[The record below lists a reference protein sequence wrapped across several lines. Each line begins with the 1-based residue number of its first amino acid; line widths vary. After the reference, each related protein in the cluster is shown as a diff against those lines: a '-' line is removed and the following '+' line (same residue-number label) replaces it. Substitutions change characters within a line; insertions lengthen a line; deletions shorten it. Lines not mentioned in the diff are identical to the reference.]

1 MATAADH
8 ALHYKISNF
17 TCTQDVLHYFRFV
30 FLYLACC
37 NFKFANTYI
46 VRNDFSHDDIPL
58 RERSY
63 QLPSHC
69 SVCLDSYENDVLVVH
84 ISSLIDSSSS
94 FCKSFFT
101 LSQLEVPKI

>member
-1 MATAADH
+1 MVTAADH

-46 VRNDFSHDDIPL
+46 VRNDVCHMIAYVVTN
-58 RERSY
+58 Y
-63 QLPSHC
+63 QAIRYAW
-69 SVCLDSYENDVLVVH
+69 VVTKNDVRAVH
-84 ISSLIDSSSS
+84 SSSS
-94 FCKSFFT
+94 FYKSIFT
-101 LSQLEVPKI
+101 

>member
-1 MATAADH
+1 MFIYIFKVH
-8 ALHYKISNF
+8 V
-17 TCTQDVLHYFRFV
+17 TCSHV
-30 FLYLACC
+30 FLFSIRISIRLRVVYFLQQFIL
-37 NFKFANTYI
+37 NVQILISYEMI
-46 VRNDFSHDDIPL
+46 FSHDDIPL

>member
-1 MATAADH
+1 MFIYIFKVH
-8 ALHYKISNF
+8 V
-17 TCTQDVLHYFRFV
+17 TCSHV
-30 FLYLACC
+30 FLFSIRISIRLRVVYFLQQFIL
-37 NFKFANTYI
+37 NVQILISYEMI
-46 VRNDFSHDDIPL
+46 FSHDDIPL

-84 ISSLIDSSSS
+84 SSLIDSSSS

-101 LSQLEVPKI
+101 LSQFEVPKI

>member
-1 MATAADH
+1 MCK
-8 ALHYKISNF
+8 Y
-17 TCTQDVLHYFRFV
+17 
-30 FLYLACC
+30 LYLISYEM
-37 NFKFANTYI
+37 F
-46 VRNDFSHDDIPL
+46 FSHDDIPPV
-58 RERSY
+58 RVRSY

-101 LSQLEVPKI
+101 LSQFEVPKI